1 MLGRFIITLFV
12 GLVPATGIGTA
23 HTETISDL
31 FERVHPS
38 VVVVRA
44 IEVDVTAEQG
54 TAAKVSS
61 IGSGVLISTDG
72 KILTAAHL
80 VHAASEISV
89 EFSGGQK
96 VPARVVSSAPGTD
109 ISLLDIATVPPDAVV
124 AQLSDSDAARIGDR
138 VIIIGSPYGLSRT
151 LTVGHLSGRLKSQ
164 QTTASLG
171 RAEFLQTD
179 AAINEGNSGGPMFN
193 MAGEVIG
200 HVSSI
205 VTKSGGFEG
214 LGFAVAANVA
224 RELLDRGAP
233 WFGIDG
239 MFLTDDLVKIL
250 NVPDR
255 GILVQRVVP
264 NSTGARLGL
273 RGGFVKATIGV
284 RTIILGGDVI
294 LKVQGIPVGEAR
306 PLREQM
312 RKLGPGDQLSI
323 TIMRQG
329 RVQELSSAL
338 PR

>member
-1 MLGRFIITLFV
+1 
-12 GLVPATGIGTA
+12 
-23 HTETISDL
+23 
-31 FERVHPS
+31 
-38 VVVVRA
+38 
-44 IEVDVTAEQG
+44 
-54 TAAKVSS
+54 
-61 IGSGVLISTDG
+61 
-72 KILTAAHL
+72 
-80 VHAASEISV
+80 
-89 EFSGGQK
+89 
-96 VPARVVSSAPGTD
+96 
-109 ISLLDIATVPPDAVV
+109 
-124 AQLSDSDAARIGDR
+124 

-200 HVSSI
+200 IVSSI

-284 RTIILGGDVI
+284 GTIILGGDVI